1 MRWTNYCKR
10 RTRELER
17 RKGSDCLYMDELR
30 SFLTFSTFLICYS
43 LIYRKLLSLNP
54 DNLSC
59 LIAYYHTHT
68 YNKPLISIRLY
79 SLYFRFYI
87 FSSFYHNIFIT
98 WMTHFR
104 FINSNV
110 YYSSSYL
117 VIFVIIS
124 QYKLIK
130 CLFRHI
136 YNYVSPLNQLFLFFF
151 NYLLLL
157 QLPHLNINMYS
168 SQRNSKTK
176 QLTKNK
182 QIKTQKTKLTQPKP
196 KKKKINQKRRQ
207 TTTTK
212 RPNN

>member
-1 MRWTNYCKR
+1 MPFSSHLQLC
-10 RTRELER
+10 
-17 RKGSDCLYMDELR
+17 
-30 SFLTFSTFLICYS
+30 FSTKSIIPFL
-43 LIYRKLLSLNP
+43 
-54 DNLSC
+54 
-59 LIAYYHTHT
+59 
-68 YNKPLISIRLY
+68 
-79 SLYFRFYI
+79 
-87 FSSFYHNIFIT
+87 
-98 WMTHFR
+98 
-104 FINSNV
+104 
-110 YYSSSYL
+110 
-117 VIFVIIS
+117 
-124 QYKLIK
+124 
-130 CLFRHI
+130 
-136 YNYVSPLNQLFLFFF
+136 F